1 MKRSL
6 RNFKTELHSS
16 IGSACYTTDQIFFW
30 NKFQK
35 MLRELHLLLYSFYSQ
50 GLQPNSRTF
59 LTPLS
64 CYLIKLLSNK
74 PVVVFTWK
82 GYLLLVLQE
91 KAIGGYLQVSHNFV
105 FQRKVIITLFEQK
118 GEDFVWLPPEEKAT
132 FWLQWHVPM
141 GCCNVQ
147 CRPCTSPDC
156 RRCV

>member
-1 MKRSL
+1 
-6 RNFKTELHSS
+6 
-16 IGSACYTTDQIFFW
+16 
-30 NKFQK
+30 
-35 MLRELHLLLYSFYSQ
+35 MLRDLHLLLYSFYSQ

-105 FQRKVIITLFEQK
+105 FQRKVIIMLFEQK
-118 GEDFVWLPPEEKAT
+118 GEDFVWLPPEEKVT
-132 FWLQWHVPM
+132 F
-141 GCCNVQ
+141 
-147 CRPCTSPDC
+147 
-156 RRCV
+156 